1 MKTKAALLLFALVA
15 GTVLLNSQTVHRRAT
30 GTSSQE
36 IGKAIEQSETQLR
49 IALLKGDAA
58 WFEQHLAEGYTEIDG
73 QGKISGRAE
82 VIQALRNSDVAYDTI
97 NLSEGSARIFNGD
110 TVLIIQKEELAG
122 GVHGKNFSGVF
133 RCSRLW
139 VKQNGEWQLAATQL
153 SPIPS

>member
-1 MKTKAALLLFALVA
+1 MKTKVALLLFVLVA
-15 GTVLLNSQTVHRRAT
+15 GTVLLKSQATHRRAT
-30 GTSSQE
+30 GASSQE
-36 IGKAIEQSETQLR
+36 IGKAIEQSEAQLR
-49 IALLKGDAA
+49 IASLKGDAA

-139 VKQNGEWQLAATQL
+139 IKQNGEWQLAATQL
-153 SPIPS
+153 SLIPG

>member
-1 MKTKAALLLFALVA
+1 MKTKAALLFVVVA
-15 GTVLLNSQTVHRRAT
+15 VGTVLLNSQAAHRRPA
-30 GTSSQE
+30 GASSQE
-36 IGKAIEQSETQLR
+36 IGKAIEQSEAQLR

-58 WFEQHLAEGYTEIDG
+58 WFEQHLADGYTEIDG

-82 VIQALRNSDVAYDTI
+82 VIQALRNSEVAYDTI

-122 GVHGKNFSGVF
+122 GVHGENFSGVF
-133 RCSRLW
+133 RCTRLW

-153 SPIPS
+153 SPIPG

>member
-15 GTVLLNSQTVHRRAT
+15 GTVLLNSQAAHRRAT